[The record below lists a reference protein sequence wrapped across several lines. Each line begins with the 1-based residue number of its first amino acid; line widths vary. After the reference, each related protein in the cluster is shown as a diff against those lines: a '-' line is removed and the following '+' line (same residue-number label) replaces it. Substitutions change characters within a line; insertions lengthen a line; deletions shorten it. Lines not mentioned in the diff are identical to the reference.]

1 MQPMDRWLDHC
12 SAGNA
17 SAKPKQKWSI
27 VDRAFVSFEFVS
39 ALYQLL
45 YHFGSAIA
53 DVYVCIILVCIIL
66 VQLRRYLF
74 HLFEFRL
81 DQFVRINFMCN
92 AHCASILDSTIEVVY
107 FRLHITLYLIVS
119 VCCCRTVHLNCST
132 ELCSQTPQPNSAAK
146 LALSSNTILL
156 LEP

>member
-1 MQPMDRWLDHC
+1 MFREYAADGSLVGSLLSRQCVGQTKTKVIHRWSRLYHL
-12 SAGNA
+12 S
-17 SAKPKQKWSI
+17 
-27 VDRAFVSFEFVS
+27 
-39 ALYQLL
+39 LYQLL

-146 LALSSNTILL
+146 LALSSNIK
-156 LEP
+156 